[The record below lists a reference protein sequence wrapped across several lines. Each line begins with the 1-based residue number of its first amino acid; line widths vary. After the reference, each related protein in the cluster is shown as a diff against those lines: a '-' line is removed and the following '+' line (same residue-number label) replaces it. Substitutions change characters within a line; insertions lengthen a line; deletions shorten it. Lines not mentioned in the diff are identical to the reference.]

1 MEGYIAVI
9 FGVILLGIWIFSL
22 IKAYLTEQEK
32 KTEYKNSEYFS
43 QIQVSYSASHS
54 GNREIKNAGD
64 QWPPAGVSG

>member
-1 MEGYIAVI
+1 MESYIAVI

-43 QIQVSYSASHS
+43 QTQVSYSASHF
-54 GNREIKNAGD
+54 GNREIKNAG
-64 QWPPAGVSG
+64 GH

>member
-1 MEGYIAVI
+1 MEGYIAII
-9 FGVILLGIWIFSL
+9 FVAILLGIWIFSI

-43 QIQVSYSASHS
+43 QTQVSYSASHS
-54 GNREIKNAGD
+54 GNREIKNAGG

>member
-1 MEGYIAVI
+1 MKGYIAII
-9 FGVILLGIWIFSL
+9 FVAILFGIWIFSI

-43 QIQVSYSASHS
+43 QTQVSYSASHS
-54 GNREIKNAGD
+54 GNRKIKNAGG

>member
-1 MEGYIAVI
+1 MEGYIAII
-9 FGVILLGIWIFSL
+9 FVAILLGIWIFSI

-43 QIQVSYSASHS
+43 QTQVSYSASHF
-54 GNREIKNAGD
+54 GNREIKNAGG